1 MVSDYDIKP
10 LNWVISNE
18 AVIGGQ
24 SAFAVPITV
33 PSALHYDRF
42 IIHTVTQNPEKGRNS
57 HRITTYPNHPLKDEL
72 KDEVVIT
79 NRTRD

>member
-10 LNWVISNE
+10 FQWVIANE

-33 PSALHYDRF
+33 PGALLLHDRF
-42 IIHTVTQNPEKGRNS
+42 IIHAVKRILKKIGRNDDLIMFVLT
-57 HRITTYPNHPLKDEL
+57 RIIP
-72 KDEVVIT
+72 
-79 NRTRD
+79 